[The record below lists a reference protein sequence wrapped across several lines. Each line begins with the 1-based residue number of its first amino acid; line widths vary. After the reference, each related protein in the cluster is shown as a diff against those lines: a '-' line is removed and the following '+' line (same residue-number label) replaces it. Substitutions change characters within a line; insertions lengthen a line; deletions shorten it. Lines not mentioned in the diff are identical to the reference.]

1 MSEWVEEMRIR
12 DLASRIR
19 PEPDCVTWSN
29 AVLLD
34 ALGEIDRLRD
44 TLREQMEYTVELM
57 TALRHAMS
65 EPSVHDH
72 GNCELCDAQ
81 EREITAL
88 RAQLAAV
95 ERERDTLAEFW
106 SVSCELLLDA
116 DSGAPDAEVLLDA
129 ATDAGLVAKEPFDP
143 AKHGEDFCE
152 WADEGDPIR
161 VPSKLGTR
169 LDRHGAKI
177 IQARAALR
185 PPAEETP

>member
-34 ALGEIDRLRD
+34 ALCDIDRLRD

-95 ERERDTLAEFW
+95 ERERDEWRHSERIATVYLNGERQRVAALSEALEYYAGGFGVSIEAALSHVAER
-106 SVSCELLLDA
+106 
-116 DSGAPDAEVLLDA
+116 
-129 ATDAGLVAKEPFDP
+129 K
-143 AKHGEDFCE
+143 
-152 WADEGDPIR
+152 
-161 VPSKLGTR
+161 
-169 LDRHGAKI
+169 
-177 IQARAALR
+177 ARAVLR
-185 PPAEETP
+185 ATPWA